1 MEICKKKILFLIV
14 FLFFNNNLFADTFDE
29 LKNIRKTSYLD
40 FIILKIEQK
49 LIQRHGFLRAQ
60 AMPLRIQYQNIGS
73 QVDFVEKDSKIVIN
87 IIGTMDKRRY
97 SKKKYTPKVSDCNVL
112 RNLLFYKKYG
122 YNIFQK
128 KNLSLTDDYMEN
140 NFKSSFLNNLSLSDK
155 EQDFIVTNIKLKIN
169 IIDPVRGNDLFCS
182 GLLTKDLNWFNF

>member
-97 SKKKYTPKVSDCNVL
+97 SKKNILLKY
-112 RNLLFYKKYG
+112 
-122 YNIFQK
+122 Q
-128 KNLSLTDDYMEN
+128 
-140 NFKSSFLNNLSLSDK
+140 
-155 EQDFIVTNIKLKIN
+155 IVMY
-169 IIDPVRGNDLFCS
+169 
-182 GLLTKDLNWFNF
+182 

>member
-1 MEICKKKILFLIV
+1 MGICKKKFFFLIV

-128 KNLSLTDDYMEN
+128 KNLSLTDDYMQN
-140 NFKSSFLNNLSLSDK
+140 SFKSSFLNNLSLSDK
-155 EQDFIVTNIKLKIN
+155 EQDFIVRNIKLKIN

-182 GLLTKDLNWFNF
+182 GLLTKNLN

>member
-1 MEICKKKILFLIV
+1 MGICKKKILFLII

-73 QVDFVEKDSKIVIN
+73 QVNFIETDSKIEITIMGV
-87 IIGTMDKRRY
+87 MDKRRY
-97 SKKKYTPKVSDCNVL
+97 SKKKYTPKVTDCNVL
-112 RNLLFYKKYG
+112 RNLLLYKKYG

-128 KNLSLTDDYMEN
+128 KNSSLTGNYMKN
-140 NFKSSFLNNLSLSDK
+140 YFKSIFLSNLSLSDK
-155 EQDFIVTNIKLKIN
+155 EQDFIIRNIKIKVN
-169 IIDPVRGNDLFCS
+169 IVDPVRGNDLFCS
-182 GLLTKDLNWFNF
+182 GLLTEELS